1 MESTLDPTNQPWAD
15 QTTEVLRV
23 ASAAGVLL
31 LRSGADVSR
40 VEDTVARIARA
51 YGVGE
56 PEIYATPTGVF
67 ISLADRQTTLIKRVR
82 TRVLALDRISA
93 VNDLSRQL
101 VASPVEPAEALRR
114 IRAIENQPTPL
125 PGWLDVPASGL
136 AAAACTLLVGGT
148 LQAVIPAFFA
158 NLVVQGGERIC
169 RWIGLPDAI
178 ADLISGANAV
188 LCAVLLNRWLQVP
201 VGPVVAG
208 GIMILVPGIA
218 FTNALRDA
226 MAGDLVSAT
235 ARGLEAFLKV
245 AALAT
250 GVGAALFLFDGVR
263 LP

>member
-1 MESTLDPTNQPWAD
+1 MDPTNQPWAH
-15 QTTEVLRV
+15 QTTDVLRV
-23 ASAAGVLL
+23 ASSAGVLL
-31 LRSGADVSR
+31 LRSGADVAR

-82 TRVLALDRISA
+82 SRALALDRVSA
-93 VNDLSRQL
+93 VNELSRGL
-101 VASPVEPAEALRR
+101 VAHPVDPCEALRR
-114 IRAIENQPTPL
+114 IREIEDQPTPL

-148 LQAVIPAFFA
+148 LPAVVPAFFA
-158 NLVVQGGERIC
+158 NLVVQGGERVC
-169 RWIGLPDAI
+169 RWIGLPDAVT
-178 ADLISGANAV
+178 DLISGANAV
-188 LCAVLLNRWLQVP
+188 ACAVLLNRWLGVP

-226 MAGDLVSAT
+226 MSGDLVSAT

-245 AALAT
+245 AALAA
-250 GVGAALFLFDGVR
+250 GVGSALFLFDGGQ